1 MPVLPLQF
9 VTEFGIMLEFIKLG
23 HPIQPFSGEVIQ
35 LVTVV
40 GEQRIELAVLVE
52 PHSHEVLCSRYIE

>member
-1 MPVLPLQF
+1 
-9 VTEFGIMLEFIKLG
+9 MLEFIKLG

-35 LVTVV
+35 FVTVV

-52 PHSHEVLCSRYIE
+52 PHSHEILCSRYIE